1 MLTRT
6 IRLNGTTIDPAEA
19 IRSAGLDT
27 MPERVDAAISAAGDS
42 LRDAGDSLR
51 ATVHQLS
58 APPQRGRMPSGR
70 GWLAGV
76 AFIVAAVAL
85 TTWLFRRMSA
95 APAARPDDDLD
106 VLDLEDLERATGEGM
121 GTAAG
126 TTDRMPSTM
135 IAPESV
141 LALDPRHVPSD
152 HELAGVMAEPAATG
166 EHNGLGIASSDRYS
180 S

>member
-27 MPERVDAAISAAGDS
+27 VPERVDAAIAAAGDS

-76 AFIVAAVAL
+76 AFVVAAVAL

-95 APAARPDDDLD
+95 RPAALPDDDLD
-106 VLDLEDLERATGEGM
+106 ALDLEDLERAKGEGM
-121 GTAAG
+121 GTAVDTA
-126 TTDRMPSTM
+126 DRMPSTM
-135 IAPESV
+135 TAPDPVIAR
-141 LALDPRHVPSD
+141 DPLQVPSD
-152 HELAGVMAEPAATG
+152 HELAGVMAEPAAPG
-166 EHNGLGIASSDRYS
+166 EHNGLEVASSDRYS

>member
-58 APPQRGRMPSGR
+58 APPQRGRMPSTR
-70 GWLAGV
+70 GLLAGV
-76 AFIVAAVAL
+76 TFVVAAVAL

-95 APAARPDDDLD
+95 TSAALPDDDLD
-106 VLDLEDLERATGEGM
+106 ALDLDDVERAKGEGM

-126 TTDRMPSTM
+126 TADRMPTTM
-135 IAPESV
+135 TAPGSV
-141 LALDPRHVPSD
+141 VARDPVHVPSD
-152 HELAGVMAEPAATG
+152 SELTGVMAESAVAG

>member
-27 MPERVDAAISAAGDS
+27 MPERVDAAISAAGES

-58 APPQRGRMPSGR
+58 APPQRGRMPSTR
-70 GWLAGV
+70 GMLAGV
-76 AFIVAAVAL
+76 AFVVATVAL

-95 APAARPDDDLD
+95 APALPDVDLD
-106 VLDLEDLERATGEGM
+106 ALDLEDLERAKGEGM
-121 GTAAG
+121 GTAVG

-135 IAPESV
+135 TAPEP
-141 LALDPRHVPSD
+141 AIAHDPLHVPSD
-152 HELAGVMAEPAATG
+152 NELTGVMAEPAAAG